1 MLDQSITYKRVV
13 FYERGMIMRSE
24 FNDKTKEYAIGRP
37 AYPEAIINKM
47 KELGIGKQ
55 SIIADIGA
63 GTGLLT
69 NMLCQL
75 GCKVFAIEP
84 NIEMLNECKQY
95 CSANTNI
102 EYINALAEKTE
113 LEEQSIDIITI
124 AQAFHWFDKQLCKA
138 EFKRILKEDGYVI
151 ILWNDMQKDSEFAK
165 GYIDTLYKYKIKN
178 TAGISNFDPNKEK
191 FDFFGQDYIKI
202 FYDNWQPITEEGLI
216 GNALSLS
223 YTPSKL
229 DSNYDEFLQEI
240 HNLFLEYQQ
249 DGKVTFHYKTEMYIC
264 KFAK

>member
-1 MLDQSITYKRVV
+1 
-13 FYERGMIMRSE
+13 MRTE
-24 FNDKTKEYAIGRP
+24 FNNKTKEYAIGRP
-37 AYPEAIINKM
+37 TYPEEVINKM

-69 NMLCQL
+69 HMLCGL
-75 GCKVFAIEP
+75 GCKVLAVEP
-84 NIEMLNECKQY
+84 NEEMLNECKRY
-95 CSANTNI
+95 CSTNRNI
-102 EYINALAEKTE
+102 EYINAPAEKTQLKE
-113 LEEQSIDIITI
+113 HSIDVITI

-138 EFKRILKEDGYVI
+138 EFQRILKEDGYVI
-151 ILWNDMQKDSEFAK
+151 ILWNDMQKDSGFAK
-165 GYIDTLYKYKIKN
+165 EYINTVYKYKIKT
-178 TAGISNFDPNKEK
+178 TAGISNFDPDKEK

-202 FYDNWQPITEEGLI
+202 YYDNWQSVTEEGLI

-240 HNLFLEYQQ
+240 HHLFLKYQQ
-249 DGKVTFHYKTEMYIC
+249 DGKVTFHYKTEIC
-264 KFAK
+264 ICRFAK